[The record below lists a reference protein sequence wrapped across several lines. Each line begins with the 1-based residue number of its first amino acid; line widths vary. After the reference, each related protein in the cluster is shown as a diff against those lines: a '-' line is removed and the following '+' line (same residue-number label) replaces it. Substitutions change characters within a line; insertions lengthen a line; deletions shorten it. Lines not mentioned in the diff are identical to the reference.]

1 MLVQVG
7 WEPGGRVLSHV
18 CPPESL
24 RMGVRWSVATPL
36 SSQHGA
42 ARLEE
47 RRVPSAHDT
56 IQPSDVPDRS

>member
-1 MLVQVG
+1 
-7 WEPGGRVLSHV
+7 VLSHV
-18 CPPESL
+18 CPPESM
-24 RMGVRWSVATPL
+24 RMAVRWSVAAPL